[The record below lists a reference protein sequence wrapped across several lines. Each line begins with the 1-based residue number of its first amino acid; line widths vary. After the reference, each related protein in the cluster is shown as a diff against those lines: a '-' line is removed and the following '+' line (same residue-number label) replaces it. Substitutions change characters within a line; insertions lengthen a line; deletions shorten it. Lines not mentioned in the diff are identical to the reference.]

1 MIDLKVSIRSDG
13 ELDSIRQQIAAL
25 PKEAYDYF
33 KSVTPIRTGNARRR
47 TRLSGDTIRA
57 DYAYA
62 VPLDNGHS
70 KQALQGNPPGAGM
83 TGPTEKWLARRVKQ
97 IKGK

>member
-1 MIDLKVSIRSDG
+1 MIDLKISVRSDG

-25 PKEAYDYF
+25 PREAYDYF

-62 VPLDNGHS
+62 QPLDDGRS
-70 KQALQGNPPGAGM
+70 RQAPRGM
-83 TGPTEKWLARRVKQ
+83 TEPTKKWLARRVKQ

>member
-1 MIDLKVSIRSDG
+1 MIDLKVTVRSDG

-25 PKEAYDYF
+25 PGEAFDYF
-33 KSVTPIRTGNARRR
+33 RSVTPIRTGNARRR

-62 VPLDNGHS
+62 QPLDDGRS
-70 KQALQGNPPGAGM
+70 RQAPRGM
-83 TGPTEKWLARRVKQ
+83 TEPTEKWLARRVKQ

>member
-1 MIDLKVSIRSDG
+1 MLDFQIKIHTDG
-13 ELDSIRQQIAAL
+13 ELESIRQQLEAL
-25 PKEAYDYF
+25 PRETYDYF
-33 KSVTPIRTGNARRR
+33 KSATPVRTGNARRR

-62 VPLDNGHS
+62 VPLDRGHS
-70 KQALQGNPPGAGM
+70 SQAPRGM
-83 TGPTEKWLARRVKQ
+83 VEPTEKWLNQRVKQ

>member
-1 MIDLKVSIRSDG
+1 MIDLKISVRSDG
-13 ELDSIRQQIAAL
+13 ELDSIRRQIAAL

-33 KSVTPIRTGNARRR
+33 KDITPERTGNAKRR

-62 VPLDNGHS
+62 QRLDNGYS
-70 KQALQGNPPGAGM
+70 NQAPRGM
-83 TGPTEKWLARRVKQ
+83 TEPTEKWLARRVKQ

>member
-1 MIDLKVSIRSDG
+1 MIDLKISVRSDG
-13 ELDSIRQQIAAL
+13 ELDSIRKQIAAL

-33 KSVTPIRTGNARRR
+33 KDITPERTGNAKRR

-62 VPLDNGHS
+62 QRLDNGYS
-70 KQALQGNPPGAGM
+70 NQAPRGM
-83 TGPTEKWLARRVKQ
+83 TEPTEKWLARRVKQ

>member
-62 VPLDNGHS
+62 QPLDDGRS
-70 KQALQGNPPGAGM
+70 RQAPQGM
-83 TGPTEKWLARRVKQ
+83 TEPTEKWLARRVKQ

>member
-1 MIDLKVSIRSDG
+1 MIDLKVTVRSDG

-25 PKEAYDYF
+25 PKEAFDYF
-33 KSVTPIRTGNARRR
+33 RSITPIRTGNARRR

-62 VPLDNGHS
+62 QPLDDGRS
-70 KQALQGNPPGAGM
+70 RQAPQGM
-83 TGPTEKWLARRVKQ
+83 TAPTEKWLDRRVKQ
-97 IKGK
+97 IKGN